1 MQVLGMECHRLEIH
15 LHVSTAYVNCEK
27 QGFIEEKIYDIEEDS
42 EEVINAIMKMT
53 PE

>member
-1 MQVLGMECHRLEIH
+1 MECKQLEIF

-27 QGFIEEKIYDIEEDS
+27 KGFIEEKIYDIDRDS
-42 EEVINAIMKMT
+42 EDVINTIMKMT